1 MYHHL
6 RGTTGELLGVL
17 ACDLLVRARVTGP
30 TQSAAKV
37 FTFGTSATVEALEAG
52 AGRSTFVDVE
62 EAAAPVSRT
71 DDSCVALTTGCESE
85 GLAPDC
91 NVFLIFSLTGG
102 WRVENSDVRVATG
115 GSQGAV
121 GGIVTGCHERRVCAP
136 STRLLKLLTDH
147 ARPQLACQ

>member
-62 EAAAPVSRT
+62 LAAAPVSGT
-71 DDSCVALTTGCESE
+71 DDGCVALTSGCKSE
-85 GLAPDC
+85 VLAPVC
-91 NVFLIFSLTGG
+91 NVLLIISFTGG
-102 WRVENSDVRVATG
+102 WRVKDSDVRVATG

-121 GGIVTGCHERRVCAP
+121 GGIVTGCHERRGVRASGAMIEVP
-136 STRLLKLLTDH
+136 D
-147 ARPQLACQ
+147 